1 MCEEG
6 SEGRWKKK
14 VGAKTDAPWQ
24 KHPASGV
31 VVFWRE
37 EEEEEEE
44 RRPARSSSSLRI
56 AGLREGSGVLALP
69 FPFSDFC
76 AGGLCGG
83 GRIPMRSEVQA
94 VVPPRGGIIV
104 IVTVRGASL

>member
-31 VVFWRE
+31 LVIWR
-37 EEEEEEE
+37 EEEE

-56 AGLREGSGVLALP
+56 AGLRAGSGVLALP
-69 FPFSDFC
+69 LPFSDFC

>member
-1 MCEEG
+1 M
-6 SEGRWKKK
+6 
-14 VGAKTDAPWQ
+14 
-24 KHPASGV
+24 
-31 VVFWRE
+31 FWR
-37 EEEEEEE
+37 EEEE

-56 AGLREGSGVLALP
+56 AGLRAGSGVLALP
-69 FPFSDFC
+69 LPFSDFC

>member
-1 MCEEG
+1 ME
-6 SEGRWKKK
+6 KK

-37 EEEEEEE
+37 EEEE

-56 AGLREGSGVLALP
+56 AGLRAGSGVLALP

-104 IVTVRGASL
+104 IVIVRVASL

>member
-37 EEEEEEE
+37 EEEEE

-56 AGLREGSGVLALP
+56 AGLRAGSGVLALP
-69 FPFSDFC
+69 LPFSDFG

-83 GRIPMRSEVQA
+83 GRSPMRSEVQA

-104 IVTVRGASL
+104 IVAVRGASL